1 MISFHGAGIPGLGA
15 TGRPEAADLAANIWG
30 TGERQE
36 RGGAVGCRKRKRCK
50 AVNIEYL
57 PAFRTTSKPTGLG
70 HHLPEGCHPA
80 RPAGHAPTCYHCQW
94 LNSKTRQTRK
104 KSILSCGLSVA

>member
-36 RGGAVGCRKRKRCK
+36 RGGAVGCRKEK
-50 AVNIEYL
+50 EMQ
-57 PAFRTTSKPTGLG
+57 S
-70 HHLPEGCHPA
+70 
-80 RPAGHAPTCYHCQW
+80 
-94 LNSKTRQTRK
+94 S
-104 KSILSCGLSVA
+104 